1 MTIGKWLIDIQT
13 RPAGCAIKYKQDS
26 GWNEITWS
34 QYLDKTVSLAD
45 QIRRLTENSADKSKV
60 TKKIHIGILSST
72 RWEWSIVDLAILG
85 SGLVTVPFYPNMS
98 DSDLLF
104 IINHSDISFIIVEN
118 AAFEK
123 QIERISPQFERK
135 ILVKKFEDLDFE
147 TSPSNEAKDT
157 FFKSCAAL
165 NLKDVATLVYT
176 SGTTGVPKG
185 AVLLHES
192 IVSEVEEIFKLVGI
206 KSNFTSLTFLP
217 MAHVMGRIELWGSC
231 FNGHTLAYAESIDKL
246 KSNLVDIGPDF
257 LVAVPRI
264 FEKFYAA
271 IMAKVETQPLKQKLF
286 NQAIS
291 VSAEVLKY
299 RERREV
305 VPWSLLLQHETLCR
319 VVFAPVK
326 KAFGGKLQF
335 AVSGGAPLSKDLA
348 NFFAYCG
355 IKVLEGYGLTETCAA
370 IAVNT
375 PYNFHPGTVGNPM
388 GDSQIKFAADGEIL
402 VKSKKVM
409 KEYYKN
415 PEATAAVFVDGYF
428 ATGDIGEFTAG
439 GQLKITDRKKDL
451 IKTAGGKYVAPQ
463 KLENLLKQ
471 DPMIAQVLIHGD
483 QKKFIAA
490 IISVEEPAVKAWADA
505 QNIPYSDISEIY
517 QNPALRLRVQKQIQK
532 TNSEIANYE
541 AIKKFEIVSDTW
553 SVENGALT
561 PSLKVKRKFI
571 ESKYAAL
578 IVEMY
583 E

>member
-1 MTIGKWLIDIQT
+1 MTVGKWLLDLQN
-13 RPAGCAIKYKQDS
+13 RPDGCAIKYKKDLA
-26 GWNEITWS
+26 WNEINWA
-34 QYLDKTVSLAD
+34 QYLDKIILMAEQIQKITIHQLAS
-45 QIRRLTENSADKSKV
+45 RETN
-60 TKKIHIGILSST
+60 KKHVGILSST
-72 RWEWSIVDLAILG
+72 RWEWSIIDLAILG
-85 SGLVTVPFYPNMS
+85 CGHVTVPFYPNMS
-98 DSDLLF
+98 DADLLF

-118 AAFEK
+118 AIFEK
-123 QIERISPQFERK
+123 QIERIREKFERSV
-135 ILVKKFEDLDFE
+135 LVKKFEDLDFD
-147 TSPSNEAKDT
+147 SAPSSEAKQN
-157 FFKSCAAL
+157 FFKSCESL
-165 NLKDVATLVYT
+165 QLKDIATLVYT
-176 SGTTGVPKG
+176 SGTTGQPKG

-192 IVSEVEEIFKLVGI
+192 IVSEVEEIFSLVGI
-206 KSNFTSLTFLP
+206 KPHFTSLTFLP
-217 MAHVMGRIELWGSC
+217 MAHVMGRIELWGNC

-246 KSNLVDIGPDF
+246 KSNLLEIQPDF
-257 LVAVPRI
+257 MVAVPRI

-271 IMAKVETQPLKQKLF
+271 IMAKVETQPFKQKLF
-286 NQAIS
+286 NHAIS
-291 VSAEVLKY
+291 VSTEVLKY

-305 VPWSLLLQHETLCR
+305 VPWGLLLQHETLCR

-355 IKVLEGYGLTETCAA
+355 IQVLEGYGLTETCAA

-375 PYNFHPGTVGNPM
+375 PYNFHPGTVGLPM
-388 GDSQIKFAADGEIL
+388 GDCDIKFAADGEIL
-402 VKSKKVM
+402 VRSKKVF

-415 PEATAAVFVDGYF
+415 PEATASSFVDGYF
-428 ATGDIGEFTAG
+428 ATGDIGEFTSG

-483 QKKFIAA
+483 QKKFISA
-490 IISVEEPAVKAWADA
+490 IISVEEPAVKAWADS
-505 QNIPYSDISEIY
+505 QNIPYQDISEIY

-571 ESKYAAL
+571 ETKYAEL
-578 IVEMY
+578 ISEMY